1 MRRDYT
7 VEEYLA
13 RLRALRRARPG
24 IAVTTDIIV
33 GFPGETEDD
42 FQKTLALTERVRF
55 ESQFSFIFSPR
66 PKTAAGIH
74 EEEWGAVPHAVKIER
89 LERLQKLQRRI
100 SAEIM
105 AEQLGRE
112 VEVLVEGASRS
123 DPSKRFGRTAE
134 NRTVNFEG
142 NCPAGALVRVGIDRS
157 SPNALG
163 GRLSP
168 GAAAATA

>member
-1 MRRDYT
+1 
-7 VEEYLA
+7 
-13 RLRALRRARPG
+13 
-24 IAVTTDIIV
+24 
-33 GFPGETEDD
+33 
-42 FQKTLALTERVRF
+42 
-55 ESQFSFIFSPR
+55 
-66 PKTAAGIH
+66 
-74 EEEWGAVPHAVKIER
+74 
-89 LERLQKLQRRI
+89 
-100 SAEIM
+100 M

-142 NCPAGALVRVGIDRS
+142 NCPAGALVRVEIDRS